1 MKSYRDLMIQAI
13 EPTPLDQ
20 PVRFDISRL
29 FVLRHDSTQVIDRH
43 RPEEHFHNLRAMHD
57 LLSIWA
63 IDQASRAIDNTRS
76 TKVISDFYSYK
87 SALHAR
93 CESQLELQA
102 ATIFDWS
109 LEVIRFKNQP
119 ERLPYELAGSVRYT
133 TPDFVLWLASSKL
146 PVLIEIKPVS
156 KAADPLIIERSHAVE
171 KAALKA
177 GYEYGYIF
185 SDVLEDSPALANIK
199 LLRRSASVKVDT
211 ALEMAICNAT
221 RSGATTLGQLK
232 EHLQGHSRMLAQL
245 HCLMYWGLLD
255 FDVLKP
261 LNDGVL
267 VRHWENRHG

>member
-1 MKSYRDLMIQAI
+1 MNSYRNLMHQAI

-20 PVRFDISRL
+20 PMRFDVSRL
-29 FVLRHDSTQVIDRH
+29 FVLRQDSTQVIDHQRL
-43 RPEEHFHNLRAMHD
+43 EEHFHNLRAMHD
-57 LLSIWA
+57 LHGIWA
-63 IDQASRAIDNTRS
+63 IDQASRKIDNTRS

-119 ERLPYELAGSVRYT
+119 ERLYYELAGSIHHT
-133 TPDFVLWLASSKL
+133 TPDFVLWLASSNL
-146 PVLIEIKPVS
+146 PVLIEIKPIS
-156 KAADPLIIERSHAVE
+156 KAADPLIIEKSHAVA
-171 KAALKA
+171 KAALRA

-211 ALEMAICNAT
+211 AFEMAICNAT
-221 RSGATTLGQLK
+221 RSRATTLGELK
-232 EHLQGHSRMLAQL
+232 EYLQGHSRMLAQL

-255 FDVLKP
+255 FDVFKP
-261 LNDGVL
+261 LNDSVL